1 MWRVTPGQR
10 LRHAEWDDEAVVFNN
25 LSGDTHLLGA
35 DALHILRTLQA
46 GPAGEAAL
54 AAGFGDDADSGAA
67 LAAILGQLEA
77 LALIE
82 RA

>member
-1 MWRVTPGQR
+1 MWRVTPGQQ
-10 LRHAEWDDEAVVFNN
+10 LRHAEWDDEAVVFNS

-35 DALHILRTLQA
+35 AALHILRTLQA
-46 GPAGEAAL
+46 GPADAAAL
-54 AAGFGDDADSGAA
+54 AAAFEDDAAGDA

>member
-35 DALHILRTLQA
+35 GALTILRTLQA
-46 GPAGEAAL
+46 GAAGAAEL
-54 AAGFGDDADSGAA
+54 AAAFEDGAGSGAE